1 MLFDYLRVSFLMMHS
16 KPVRSILSLLG
27 IYIGVMALLIIL
39 AIREGLSRQIEG
51 LYRTSGAHVVFVH
64 PGFDRVSKQIGRIS
78 LKEVELLRQTP
89 GIISVLPRA
98 TSEADVRTAV
108 GAAHAHVAGIDDR
121 FVGLYR
127 IALVRGRTF
136 LKEEV
141 NRKQALCLLT
151 VEFAQKLFPV
161 QEPIGALVDMNGT
174 GYKIIGVVDWNSE
187 AAQRTSIPE
196 LDMLVPDLWLAP
208 KEGDFIMMVEVRV
221 HPEISSIQAVNL
233 VKEALS
239 HHDARR
245 EQLYFVRS
253 LEQFVE
259 HSKEFNDRI
268 LGGLLGI
275 AAISLLVGGI
285 GVANVMVTSVTER
298 TREVGIRMALGARRV
313 DILLQFLVE
322 SSVLTAMGGL
332 LAVLTGL
339 LGVNVAGTVFGVST
353 PLALPVM
360 PALGCLA
367 LTILIGLLAGV
378 YPASRAAQLSPA
390 EALRYE

>member
-1 MLFDYLRVSFLMMHS
+1 
-16 KPVRSILSLLG
+16 
-27 IYIGVMALLIIL
+27 MALLIIL

-51 LYRTSGAHVVFVH
+51 LYLTSGAHVVFVH

-98 TSEADVRTAV
+98 TSEADVRTIA
-108 GAAHAHVAGIDDR
+108 GTAHAHVVGIDDR